1 VPAVAASPLRERRRL
16 LLACGLAAA
25 LLAVHLVTWARVT
38 PRDVADSDFS
48 ATWVASTLWRD
59 GQGAQLYDQR
69 LETARHTAL
78 FPPGSLAPGTVPDLP
93 FITPP
98 TTAVLAAPLAG
109 LGLPTAYRIWSL
121 LQLALVALAV
131 GVAVR
136 AAPWSPGT
144 PRELRAA
151 AFLGGTAGVGSLVL
165 LLHGQWDGVSAL
177 SLALTYASWRRGHP
191 GRAGALLMGGALLAK
206 PHLAVGLAAWL
217 LAQRHRRAVAGAVAG
232 LVAVAAASLV
242 LAGPAACEG
251 WLGSLAGSATHSPL
265 PSLLGFTG
273 LFGSWIRVDAV
284 AQALAAVAS
293 VAAVGACWLLGDRS
307 RRRPGLLEPSLAG
320 ATALSLVAAPHLLM
334 HDLALLAPALAW
346 TVAWAAARGPRCLAG
361 LAAGWVLL
369 NLAAV
374 LDLGNASSAPPG
386 RLVPLAL
393 VAAGLLAAR
402 RCGVEVRPRRR
413 GRSRPAGLPAAAG

>member
-1 VPAVAASPLRERRRL
+1 VPAVAASPTRERRRL
-16 LLACGLAAA
+16 LLVCGLSAA
-25 LLAVHLVTWARVT
+25 LLAVYLVAWSGVS

-59 GQGAQLYDQR
+59 GHGAQLYDQR
-69 LETARHTAL
+69 LETARHTAA

-98 TTAVLAAPLAG
+98 TTAVLAAPFAG

-121 LQLALVALAV
+121 LQLALLALAV

-136 AAPWSPGT
+136 AAPWSPRA

-151 AFLGGTAGVGSLVL
+151 AFLGGTAGLGSLVL

-177 SLALTYASWRRGHP
+177 SLALAYASWRGGHP
-191 GRAGALLMGGALLAK
+191 GRAGAVLMGGALLAK

-217 LAQRHRRAVAGAVAG
+217 LAQRHRRAVAGAAAG
-232 LVAVAAASLV
+232 LAAVAAASLV
-242 LAGPAACEG
+242 LAGPAASAG
-251 WLGSLAGSATHSPL
+251 WLGSLSGSATHSPL

-273 LFGSWIRVDAV
+273 LAGSWIHAEAP
-284 AQALAAVAS
+284 AQALAAVGSA
-293 VAAVGACWLLGDRS
+293 AAVGACWLLGDRA
-307 RRRPGLLEPSLAG
+307 RRQAELLEPSLAG

-346 TVAWAAARGPRCLAG
+346 TVAWAAGRGGRLLASV
-361 LAAGWVLL
+361 AAGWVTL
-369 NLAAV
+369 NLAAL

-393 VAAGLLAAR
+393 VAAGVLAAR
-402 RCGVEVRPRRR
+402 QCGVELRTRGRRR
-413 GRSRPAGLPAAAG
+413 AEVPAAG